1 MTTTLVQ
8 RPARIAV
15 PDPGSDPI
23 LVAAPPQQSGG
34 QQGGANFAVVLTPI
48 ISGSGSLIVT
58 LTSQGRPVQAIAGL
72 LFLVGSVG
80 LGVVLFVGTRNS
92 ARRQVRENRER
103 YLDYLENLRRLLRKV
118 VADQHEAAAVRHPD
132 PSTLLDACRLD
143 ARRWERRASHP
154 DALDL
159 RIGTGKRPLARPLS
173 LQADTNNPL
182 VSYDPVGLGV
192 AQQLVER
199 YGSLSQQPIVLPLRQ
214 IGTLS
219 VVGDRTVGRRL
230 ARALLAQLVTFH
242 SPDDVQVAVV
252 RNQQLGTFW
261 EWAKWLPHSQDEA
274 RTDGPLPSRL
284 VANSTVELAE
294 LLAEEIEE
302 RKVNRQRR
310 RGQEFTGRRLVVVVD
325 SEFQPSISGLESEE
339 GSSLADLGVHLVVL
353 VESRAAELSVV
364 DARISVNPDGTATT
378 EGLADPFTVDDVSVA
393 EIAGVARQL
402 APVRL
407 SASDSGDVLTS
418 TISLPEILGVDD
430 PAAIDPTTT
439 WKPRPQRE
447 FLRVPVGV
455 GPDGRPVLLD
465 LKESAQGGMGPHG
478 LVVGATGS
486 GKSEMLRTMVASLV
500 INHSPDRLALL
511 LVDFKGGAT
520 FADMDPLPHVAGS
533 VTNLADD
540 LSLVDRFK
548 EALYGEMARRQQI
561 LSDTGKLPNV
571 DAYEQVRAHRGNLP
585 PLPHLLVIIDEF
597 SELLTAKPDFAELFV
612 AVGRIGRSIG
622 VHLLLATQR
631 LEAGKIRGLESH
643 LSYRIGLRT
652 FSESESR
659 EVIGVPDA
667 YHLPP
672 EPGSGFL
679 KVDTTVFERFKA
691 ALVSSAYKPPSDD
704 ETVIAPVLPY
714 NATNGAGALAVAQQ
728 QVLSAITDDEDDEE
742 GTTVLRVIV
751 DTLSMAEST
760 PVRPVWLPPLPTA
773 LTLDSVHG
781 REAAGEAADPR
792 HIIAL
797 LGLRDVPSEQRQDPL
812 TWDATGADGNL
823 VVVGAPL
830 SGKSTLL
837 RTLISSLAL
846 RYAPGQVAF
855 FCVDYGGGQLV
866 PLEALPHVAAVAT
879 RSDGDRVR
887 RTISDVHAMLD
898 TREGVLRQHRL
909 DSADALRRGRA
920 SGEVPAAI
928 FGDVFLIIDGW
939 GPLREADTDI
949 EDLIVE
955 IAQRGPTLGVHTIV
969 SVSSPNQI
977 RSRMG
982 SSMGGRIELRLTDHF
997 DSQIDRLTAQE
1008 MPQDVPGRALVRPK
1022 HFIQIALPRVDGI
1035 ADTEDLGDGVRHL
1048 VKQVERRWPA
1058 GQVPVVQVLP
1068 DIVDLSS
1075 VLDSIA
1081 ALGER
1086 RIALGLSERDLSP
1099 AYLNLLG
1106 GDPHLLVYGDGE
1118 TGKSTLLRS
1127 VVRQLVAGSGTGSVL
1142 DGSASI
1148 GIVMVDYRRAN
1159 LDLVPKD
1166 FLLAYSTSAAH
1177 TQQVCGELAGSL
1189 KARLPGPDVTPQQLR
1204 ERSWWDGMEVIL
1216 VVDDYDLVTGSGGSP
1231 LTPLLP
1237 YLAQGHDLGI
1247 HLIVSRRT
1255 GGASRAIFEP
1265 VMQQLNDL
1273 APPGLLFSGDRLEGR
1288 LANGAV
1294 SRRLPVGRALYA
1306 RRGAVAEQIQ
1316 TFWTPPV
1323 E

>member
-15 PDPGSDPI
+15 PDPGSEPI
-23 LVAAPPQQSGG
+23 VVAAPPQNTSGA
-34 QQGGANFAVVLTPI
+34 QASASLPLLLTPVLGGA
-48 ISGSGSLIVT
+48 GSLIT
-58 LTSQGRPVQAIAGL
+58 ALTAQGRPLQAIIGL
-72 LFLVGSVG
+72 LVLVGSVG
-80 LGVVLFVGTRNS
+80 AGAILFVGTRNG

-103 YLDYLENLRRLLRKV
+103 YFDYLENLRRLLRKV
-118 VADQHEAAAVRHPD
+118 VADQNEAAAIRHPE
-132 PSTLLDACRLD
+132 PGALLDICRMD
-143 ARRWERRASHP
+143 ARRWERRANHG
-154 DALDL
+154 DALEL
-159 RIGTGKRPLARPLS
+159 RIGTGRRPLARPLS
-173 LQADTNNPL
+173 MQADTNNPL
-182 VSYDPVGLGV
+182 VSYDEVGLGV
-192 AQQLVER
+192 AQQLVDR
-199 YGSLSQQPIVLPLRQ
+199 YGSLSNQPITAPLRA

-230 ARALLAQLVTFH
+230 ARAMLAQLVTFH
-242 SPDDVQVAVV
+242 SPDDVRVAVV
-252 RNQQLGTFW
+252 RSQQLANLW
-261 EWAKWLPHSQDEA
+261 DWVKWLPHSLDENRA
-274 RTDGPLPSRL
+274 DGPLPSRL
-284 VANSTVELAE
+284 VAGSTVELAE
-294 LLAEEIEE
+294 LLAEELEE

-310 RGQEFTGRRLVVVVD
+310 RGLEFAGRRLVIVVD
-325 SEFQPSISGLESEE
+325 SEFQPSISGLDSDE
-339 GSSLADLGVHLVVL
+339 GESLAELGIHLVVL
-353 VESRAAELSVV
+353 VDSRAAEPSVV
-364 DARISVNPDGTATT
+364 DARVTVNPDGTASAPGI
-378 EGLADPFTVDDVSVA
+378 EDPFTVDSVSVA
-393 EIAGVARQL
+393 EVAGIARQL

-407 SASDSGDVLTS
+407 SAAESGDVLTS
-418 TISLPEILGVDD
+418 TISLPEVLGVAD
-430 PAAIDPTTT
+430 PANIDVSTT

-465 LKESAQGGMGPHG
+465 VKESAQGGMGPHG

-533 VTNLADD
+533 ITNLADD
-540 LSLVDRFK
+540 LTLVDRFK
-548 EALYGEMARRQQI
+548 EALYGEMTRRQQI

-571 DAYEQVRAHRGNLP
+571 DAYEQVRQTRGGLP
-585 PLPHLLVIIDEF
+585 ALPHLLVIIDEF

-631 LEAGKIRGLESH
+631 LEAGKIKGLESH

-652 FSESESR
+652 FSEAESR

-691 ALVSSAYKPPSDD
+691 ALVSSTYRPPAEDD
-704 ETVIAPVLPY
+704 VTVAPVLPY
-714 NATNGAGALAVAQQ
+714 NASNGAGALAAAAEQ
-728 QVLSAITDDEDDEE
+728 LSSVKDESDEE

-751 DTLSMAEST
+751 EKLSMAEAQA
-760 PVRPVWLPPLPTA
+760 VRPVWLPPLPPV
-773 LTLDSVHG
+773 LTLDGIHA

-797 LGLRDVPSEQRQDPL
+797 LGLRDIPGEQRQDPL
-812 TWDATGADGNL
+812 SWDATGTDGNL

-830 SGKSTLL
+830 SGKSTLI

-879 RSDGDRVR
+879 RVDGDRVR
-887 RTISDVHAMLD
+887 RTIGDVQSMLD
-898 TREGVLRQHRL
+898 AREAVLRQHGL
-909 DSADALRRGRA
+909 DSPDALRRARA
-920 SGEVPAAI
+920 AGTVPASV
-928 FGDVFLIIDGW
+928 FGDVFLVIDGW
-939 GPLREADTDI
+939 GPLREADNDI
-949 EDLIVE
+949 EDVLVE
-955 IAQRGPTLGVHTIV
+955 IAQRGPALGVHTV
-969 SVSSPNQI
+969 VTVSSPNQV
-977 RSRMG
+977 RSRMA
-982 SSMGGRIELRLTDHF
+982 SSMTGRIELRLTDHF
-997 DSQIDRLTAQE
+997 DSQVDRLAAQE
-1008 MPQDVPGRALVRPK
+1008 MPSDVPGRVLVRPK
-1022 HFIQIALPRVDGI
+1022 HFAQIALPRVDGI
-1035 ADTEDLGDGVRHL
+1035 AETQDLGDGVKHL
-1048 VKQVERRWPA
+1048 IRQVERKWPA

-1068 DIVDLSS
+1068 DLADLSS
-1075 VLDSIA
+1075 LLDGVA
-1081 ALGER
+1081 ARKER

-1099 AYLNLLG
+1099 AYLNMFG
-1106 GDPHLLVYGDGE
+1106 GDPHLLVYGDSQ

-1127 VVRQLVAGSGTGSVL
+1127 LVRQVIAGSCSGSVA
-1142 DGSASI
+1142 DGTATV

-1166 FLLAYSTSAAH
+1166 YLLAYSTAADH
-1177 TQQVCGELAGSL
+1177 TAAVAQEIAKSL
-1189 KARLPGPDVTPQQLR
+1189 KERLPGPDVTPQQLR
-1204 ERSWWDGMEVIL
+1204 ERSWWDGMEVVI
-1216 VVDDYDLVTGSGGSP
+1216 VVDDYDLVSGSSGSP
-1231 LTPLLP
+1231 LSPLIP
-1237 YLAQGHDLGI
+1237 YLAQGHDLGM
-1247 HLIVSRRT
+1247 HLVLARRT
-1255 GGASRAIFEP
+1255 GGASRSIFEG
-1265 VMQQLNDL
+1265 VVQQLNDL
-1273 APPGLLFSGDRLEGR
+1273 STPGLLFSGDRLEGR
-1288 LANGAV
+1288 LVNGAV
-1294 SRRLPVGRALYA
+1294 SRQLPVGRALLA
-1306 RRGAVAEQIQ
+1306 RRGTAPEQVQ

>member
-1 MTTTLVQ
+1 M
-8 RPARIAV
+8 
-15 PDPGSDPI
+15 
-23 LVAAPPQQSGG
+23 
-34 QQGGANFAVVLTPI
+34 
-48 ISGSGSLIVT
+48 
-58 LTSQGRPVQAIAGL
+58 
-72 LFLVGSVG
+72 
-80 LGVVLFVGTRNS
+80 
-92 ARRQVRENRER
+92 
-103 YLDYLENLRRLLRKV
+103 
-118 VADQHEAAAVRHPD
+118 
-132 PSTLLDACRLD
+132 
-143 ARRWERRASHP
+143 
-154 DALDL
+154 
-159 RIGTGKRPLARPLS
+159 
-173 LQADTNNPL
+173 
-182 VSYDPVGLGV
+182 
-192 AQQLVER
+192 
-199 YGSLSQQPIVLPLRQ
+199 
-214 IGTLS
+214 
-219 VVGDRTVGRRL
+219 
-230 ARALLAQLVTFH
+230 
-242 SPDDVQVAVV
+242 
-252 RNQQLGTFW
+252 
-261 EWAKWLPHSQDEA
+261 
-274 RTDGPLPSRL
+274 
-284 VANSTVELAE
+284 
-294 LLAEEIEE
+294 
-302 RKVNRQRR
+302 
-310 RGQEFTGRRLVVVVD
+310 
-325 SEFQPSISGLESEE
+325 
-339 GSSLADLGVHLVVL
+339 
-353 VESRAAELSVV
+353 
-364 DARISVNPDGTATT
+364 
-378 EGLADPFTVDDVSVA
+378 
-393 EIAGVARQL
+393 
-402 APVRL
+402 
-407 SASDSGDVLTS
+407 
-418 TISLPEILGVDD
+418 
-430 PAAIDPTTT
+430 
-439 WKPRPQRE
+439 
-447 FLRVPVGV
+447 
-455 GPDGRPVLLD
+455 
-465 LKESAQGGMGPHG
+465 
-478 LVVGATGS
+478 
-486 GKSEMLRTMVASLV
+486 
-500 INHSPDRLALL
+500 
-511 LVDFKGGAT
+511 
-520 FADMDPLPHVAGS
+520 
-533 VTNLADD
+533 
-540 LSLVDRFK
+540 
-548 EALYGEMARRQQI
+548 
-561 LSDTGKLPNV
+561 
-571 DAYEQVRAHRGNLP
+571 
-585 PLPHLLVIIDEF
+585 
-597 SELLTAKPDFAELFV
+597 
-612 AVGRIGRSIG
+612 
-622 VHLLLATQR
+622 
-631 LEAGKIRGLESH
+631 
-643 LSYRIGLRT
+643 
-652 FSESESR
+652 
-659 EVIGVPDA
+659 PDA

-1127 VVRQLVAGSGTGSVL
+1127 VVRQLVGRIRHRQRAGRQRQHRHR
-1142 DGSASI
+1142 DGRLPA
-1148 GIVMVDYRRAN
+1148 GQPGPGAEGLPARVQHLGGAHPAGLRRAGR
-1159 LDLVPKD
+1159 LTEGAAARPGRDTAAAARAVLVGRDGGDPGGGRLRPGHRLRRLPAD
-1166 FLLAYSTSAAH
+1166 ATAAVLGAGPRPRHPPDRQSAH
-1177 TQQVCGELAGSL
+1177 RR
-1189 KARLPGPDVTPQQLR
+1189 RLPG
-1204 ERSWWDGMEVIL
+1204 
-1216 VVDDYDLVTGSGGSP
+1216 
-1231 LTPLLP
+1231 
-1237 YLAQGHDLGI
+1237 
-1247 HLIVSRRT
+1247 HLRT
-1255 GGASRAIFEP
+1255 GDAAAQRPRPPRACSSP
-1265 VMQQLNDL
+1265 ATVWK
-1273 APPGLLFSGDRLEGR
+1273 AAWPT
-1288 LANGAV
+1288 
-1294 SRRLPVGRALYA
+1294 A
-1306 RRGAVAEQIQ
+1306 RSPADCR
-1316 TFWTPPV
+1316 
-1323 E
+1323 

>member
-23 LVAAPPQQSGG
+23 VVAAPPQQAEG

-48 ISGSGSLIVT
+48 LSGSGSLLVT
-58 LTSQGRPVQAIAGL
+58 LTNQGRPLVAAAGL

-80 LGVVLFVGTRNS
+80 LGIVLFVGTRNS
-92 ARRQVRENRER
+92 ARRRIRENRER

-118 VADQHEAAAVRHPD
+118 VADQNAAAAVRHPE
-132 PSTLLDACRLD
+132 PAALLDICRLD

-159 RIGTGKRPLARPLS
+159 RVGTGKRPLARPLS
-173 LQADTNNPL
+173 MQADTNNPL
-182 VSYDPVGLGV
+182 VTYDPVGLGV
-192 AQQLVER
+192 AQQLVDR
-199 YGSLSQQPIVLPLRQ
+199 YGSLSNQPIAVGLGS

-230 ARALLAQLVTFH
+230 ARALLAQMVTFH
-242 SPDDVQVAVV
+242 SPDDVRVAVV
-252 RNQQLGTFW
+252 RNQQLGGFW
-261 EWAKWLPHSQDEA
+261 DWVKWLPHSLDEN

-284 VANSTVELAE
+284 VAGSTVELAE

-339 GSSLADLGVHLVVL
+339 GDSLAQLGIHLVVL
-353 VESRAAELSVV
+353 VEARATEPSIV
-364 DARISVNPDGTATT
+364 DARISVHPDGTASV
-378 EGLADPFTVDDVSVA
+378 EGLDDPFTVDDVSVA
-393 EIAGVARQL
+393 EIAAIARQL
-402 APVRL
+402 APIRL

-418 TISLPEILGVDD
+418 TISLPEVLGVDD
-430 PAAIDPTTT
+430 PAAIEPATT

-571 DAYEQVRAHRGNLP
+571 DAYEQVRAHRDLP

-691 ALVSSAYKPPSDD
+691 ALVSSPYRPPSDD
-704 ETVIAPVLPY
+704 DNVIAPVLPY
-714 NATNGAGALAVAQQ
+714 NASNGDGALAVAHQ
-728 QVLSAITDDEDDEE
+728 QVLSALSESDDDDEE

-751 DTLSMAEST
+751 ETLSMAEST
-760 PVRPVWLPPLPTA
+760 PVRPVWLPPLPPV
-773 LTLDSVHG
+773 LTLDSVHA

-792 HIIAL
+792 HVIAL
-797 LGLRDVPSEQRQDPL
+797 LGLRDIPAEQRQDPL
-812 TWDATGADGNL
+812 AWDATGADGNL

-837 RTLISSLAL
+837 RTLISSLSL

-866 PLEALPHVAAVAT
+866 PLEGLPHIAAVST

-898 TREGVLRQHRL
+898 SREAVLRQYGL

-920 SGEVPAAI
+920 SGDVPATV
-928 FGDVFLIIDGW
+928 FGDVFLVIDGW
-939 GPLREADTDI
+939 GPLREADPDI

-955 IAQRGPTLGVHTIV
+955 IAQRGPTLGVHTVV

-1008 MPQDVPGRALVRPK
+1008 MPKDVPGRALVRPK
-1022 HFIQIALPRVDGI
+1022 DFAQIALPRVDGV

-1048 VKQVERRWPA
+1048 VKQVERKWPA

-1068 DIVDLSS
+1068 DLVDLSS
-1075 VLDSIA
+1075 VLDGIA
-1081 ALGER
+1081 ARGER

-1106 GDPHLLVYGDGE
+1106 GDPHLLVYGDGQ

-1127 VVRQLVAGSGTGSVL
+1127 LVRQLVAGSGTGSVL
-1142 DGSASI
+1142 DGSASL

-1159 LDLVPKD
+1159 LDLVPKE
-1166 FLLAYSTSAAH
+1166 FLLAYSTSAQH
-1177 TQQVCGELAGSL
+1177 TAQVCGELAGSL
-1189 KARLPGPDVTPQQLR
+1189 KARLPGPEVTPQQLR
-1204 ERSWWDGMEVIL
+1204 ERSWWDGMEVIM
-1216 VVDDYDLVTGSGGSP
+1216 VVDDYDLVSSSGGSP
-1231 LTPLLP
+1231 LAPLLP

-1247 HLIVSRRT
+1247 HVIISRRT
-1255 GGASRAIFEP
+1255 GGASRGIFEP

-1273 APPGLLFSGDRLEGR
+1273 ATPGLMFSGDRLEGR
-1288 LANGAV
+1288 LVNGVV
-1294 SRRLPVGRALYA
+1294 SRQLPVGRALYA
-1306 RRGAVAEQIQ
+1306 RRGV
-1316 TFWTPPV
+1316 PP
-1323 E
+1323 